1 MQTKTNPKGCAALI
15 VVGTLE
21 VNHNLILTT
30 WDVPNLA
37 DQIDATEE
45 SINLSGAFWVA
56 FGSL

>member
-30 WDVPNLA
+30 WDVLNMA

-45 SINLSGAFWVA
+45 SINLSGAFGVA
-56 FGSL
+56 FSSL